1 MFWKGH
7 KGGRNNRNGFA
18 EVLGGDT
25 NIQQNMMFEFSK
37 IQKKYTI
44 NDKPEMIDFYMIQN
58 DRKKIKQG
66 RNNFSQQ
73 GVKTCR
79 IKIIKHF

>member
-1 MFWKGH
+1 MW
-7 KGGRNNRNGFA
+7 GGNNRNRFA

-25 NIQQNMMFEFSK
+25 NIQQNMMLKFSK

-58 DRKKIKQG
+58 DRKKKQA
-66 RNNFSQQ
+66 R
-73 GVKTCR
+73 KE
-79 IKIIKHF
+79 